1 MRDNKP
7 IKHPKFEVLYH
18 KQRSDMIMIG
28 LTNYSEIVEEE
39 LRNALKRKS
48 VKADLTDDVL
58 TIEARFHVYSFDL
71 ADTLKRIDQ
80 NKVFVTFAFKSK
92 SLMYKY
98 MKIKFIELDW

>member
-7 IKHPKFEVLYH
+7 IKHPHFEVLYH
-18 KQRSDMIMIG
+18 KERSDMLMIA
-28 LTNYSEIVEEE
+28 LTSYSEIVEEE

-48 VKADLTDDVL
+48 VNADLKDSVL

-71 ADTLKRIDQ
+71 ADALKRIDQ
-80 NKVFVTFAFKSK
+80 NNVFVTFAFKSK

-98 MKIKFIELDW
+98 MKLRFIELDL